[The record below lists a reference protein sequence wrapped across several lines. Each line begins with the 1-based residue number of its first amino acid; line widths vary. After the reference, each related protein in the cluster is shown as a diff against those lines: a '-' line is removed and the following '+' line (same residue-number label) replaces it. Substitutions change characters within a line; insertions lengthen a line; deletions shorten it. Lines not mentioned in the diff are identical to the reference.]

1 MRSTFIV
8 DVLKV
13 VIGLYIS
20 LVILYALLGIGK
32 KLPNGLGGFFSGASK
47 LATPSS

>member
-20 LVILYALLGIGK
+20 LVFLYFLLGIGK
-32 KLPNGLGGFFSGASK
+32 KLPNGAGAFFQGASK

>member
-1 MRSTFIV
+1 MRSTFLM

-20 LVILYALLGIGK
+20 LVILYAILGFGK
-32 KLPNGLGGFFSGASK
+32 KLPNGFGSFFSGASK

>member
-1 MRSTFIV
+1 MRTTFIV

-20 LVILYALLGIGK
+20 LVILYFLLGVGK
-32 KLPNGLGGFFSGASK
+32 KLPNGFGSFFQGASK
-47 LATPSS
+47 LATPST